1 MIHKKAGL
9 FSSKPATL
17 VNRDRH
23 LTGINTR
30 NPVDTGRVAR
40 MSGSQ
45 GVPHTSVLRVGL
57 LTAFESCG
65 VRSSVSDSYDLLPW
79 ASGPEIASPSFSAR
93 GGAPHV
99 GFTCGAFDSAFEF
112 PDVHSSIR
120 KIDRYQPYL
129 TSFIRYETA
138 PGPFT
143 RASYEPPFH
152 RISVHVLDLLSN
164 LLRAIHI
171 EIVKSRLPEPW
182 QFRLTLLKCQPHLS
196 RRHMTFLPS

>member
-17 VNRDRH
+17 VNMDRH

-57 LTAFESCG
+57 LTAFESSG

-79 ASGPEIASPSFSAR
+79 AGGPEIASPHFLLA
-93 GGAPHV
+93 GVPHTSVLRV
-99 GFTCGAFDSAFEF
+99 G
-112 PDVHSSIR
+112 
-120 KIDRYQPYL
+120 L
-129 TSFIRYETA
+129 
-138 PGPFT
+138 
-143 RASYEPPFH
+143 
-152 RISVHVLDLLSN
+152 
-164 LLRAIHI
+164 
-171 EIVKSRLPEPW
+171 
-182 QFRLTLLKCQPHLS
+182 LTLLLNSPTSIRQSAKSIDTNPISPLS
-196 RRHMTFLPS
+196 